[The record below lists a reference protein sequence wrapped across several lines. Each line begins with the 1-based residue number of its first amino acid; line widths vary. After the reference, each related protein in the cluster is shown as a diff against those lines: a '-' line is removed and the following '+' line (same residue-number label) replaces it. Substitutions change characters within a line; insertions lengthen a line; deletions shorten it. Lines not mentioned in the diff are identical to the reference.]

1 MLELRGIKKSFGGVK
16 ALRGVDFAVGAGEIV
31 GLVGGNGAGKST
43 LMKIAAGAYLPDEGV
58 IDMGGRSPTSPAD
71 AIALGVSLVRQELIQ
86 ATDLDV
92 GANVMLGHEPHR
104 YGVIDRGALYRR
116 ASTVLERVG
125 GGIDPRTPLGD
136 LSPGQKQRVEIARA
150 LSLNAKILLLD
161 EPTATLTENDAAR
174 LFDLLRELRKQGLGM
189 VYISHRLAEVLE
201 ITDRIVCLRDGQKV
215 AEVSTKQA
223 TRESLVEFLAGAGG
237 VYSTDA
243 EPLPPPATDVVM
255 EVRGRVS
262 FDLHA
267 GEILGLAG
275 LVGAGRT
282 ELARVLFGLTP
293 ADAGTIAVGG
303 RVRPIRTPTDAVALG
318 LAYVPEDRRQ
328 HGVIAAMS
336 VAANTSLASLG
347 RLARY
352 GLLDR
357 AAERTEAQRFVANF
371 AIRTPS
377 IDAAVGTLSGGN
389 QQKVA
394 LARWLSTSPRVL
406 ILDEP
411 TQGVDIGAKAEIH
424 RLIRALAAD
433 GLAIL
438 LISSELTELLGLAH
452 RIGVMRGGRL
462 VGMLPHDEATEE
474 RLMALALG
482 HTPMPVPAAQPGGE
496 ARPA

>member
-16 ALRGVDFAVGAGEIV
+16 ALRGVDFTVGAGEIV

-58 IDMGGRSPTSPAD
+58 VDVGGRSPASPAD
-71 AIALGVSLVRQELIQ
+71 AIELGVSLVRQELIQ
-86 ATDLDV
+86 AVDLDV

-150 LSLNAKILLLD
+150 LSLNAKVLLLD

-174 LFDLLRELRKQGLGM
+174 LFDLLRDLRKQGLGM

-243 EPLPPPATDVVM
+243 EPLPPPGPEVVM
-255 EVRGRVS
+255 EVRGRLS

-282 ELARVLFGLTP
+282 SVLRGLFGGRPGRRDNLQVKVRGQTVSVATP
-293 ADAGTIAVGG
+293 IDAIRAGIA
-303 RVRPIRTPTDAVALG
+303 L
-318 LAYVPEDRRQ
+318 VPEERASQGLILDMLVERN
-328 HGVIAAMS
+328 IALP
-336 VAANTSLASLG
+336 NL
-347 RLARY
+347 
-352 GLLDR
+352 
-357 AAERTEAQRFVANF
+357 QRFLLEDEN
-371 AIRTPS
+371 AIARPFMELFG
-377 IDAAVGTLSGGN
+377 IRGGGPARMLSGGN
-389 QQKVA
+389 QQKIV
-394 LARWLSTSPRVL
+394 LAKWMARSPTVL
-406 ILDEP
+406 LLDEP
-411 TQGVDIGAKAEIH
+411 TRGLDIKAKRDVHDVARKLAAEGKGVIVSSSEADEIAALCH
-424 RLIRALAAD
+424 RALVLSRGSIA
-433 GLAIL
+433 GELARA
-438 LISSELTELLGLAH
+438 ELTDANILKLA
-452 RIGVMRGGRL
+452 
-462 VGMLPHDEATEE
+462 A
-474 RLMALALG
+474 
-482 HTPMPVPAAQPGGE
+482 
-496 ARPA
+496 